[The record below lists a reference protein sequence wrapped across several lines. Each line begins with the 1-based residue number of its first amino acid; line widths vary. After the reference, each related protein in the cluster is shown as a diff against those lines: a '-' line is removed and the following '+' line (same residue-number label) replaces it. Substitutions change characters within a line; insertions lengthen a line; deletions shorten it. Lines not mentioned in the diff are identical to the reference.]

1 MVRKNR
7 KSKGRSRGR
16 NSRKMV
22 INRAPR
28 GLPSV
33 FTCKLK
39 YVDFISLN
47 ATASVPSFH
56 DYRANSVYHPDYS
69 AVGHQPVG
77 YDRLATAYK
86 HYLVLGSKISVSA
99 YAIQDTGGQPTWM
112 CLQKLH
118 SNTTAN
124 GSLRN
129 ILENGGS
136 AVRIGP
142 SSATGSYSANN
153 ARSGNGVVLRRGYSP
168 KKDLPPHL
176 RGVSSLQ
183 ALVSGNPT
191 EDFIFRIIAFKP
203 DNLSLDP
210 ATIQCRVEM
219 EFFVK
224 FFEEK
229 LEEAENTV

>member
-1 MVRKNR
+1 MVRKN
-7 KSKGRSRGR
+7 KSKGRRR
-16 NSRKMV
+16 NNRKMV

-47 ATASVPSFH
+47 ATASVPAGH
-56 DYRANSVYHPDYS
+56 DFRANSVYHPSYS
-69 AVGHQPVG
+69 GTGHQPIG
-77 YDRLATAYK
+77 YDRLANAYQ

-112 CLQKLH
+112 SLQKLH
-118 SNTTAN
+118 SNTTMN

-136 AVRIGP
+136 AVRIGA

-153 ARSGNGVVLRRGYSP
+153 ARTGNGVVLRRGYSP

-183 ALVSGNPT
+183 AAVNANPT
-191 EDFIFRIIAFKP
+191 EDFIFRIIALKP

-210 ATIQCRVEM
+210 ATIQCRVEI

-229 LEEAENTV
+229 LEEAENAV